1 MQKIVFPV
9 FLFMLLASTQVFAQ
23 QTDRPVTAKFLVEG
37 GIEFGG
43 DEILQVFF
51 TNGEDQTMRAGQGG
65 LIAVGGELQF
75 SNVKQLMLRASIG
88 IKYNTT
94 AADNANIRLTRFPVH
109 LTPFWKI
116 NNDFRLGVGITT
128 HLSPTLK
135 GDGFVDDVD
144 FTSTAGARFEFGYK
158 WIALTYTAI
167 TYKDEPGE
175 SFNAGSI
182 GASLSFT
189 FPNKKQSK

>member
-1 MQKIVFPV
+1 MQRIFFVLHFV
-9 FLFMLLASTQVFAQ
+9 MLLAATQVFAQ
-23 QTDRPVTAKFLVEG
+23 QSGRPLSAKFLVEG
-37 GIEFGG
+37 GIEYGG

-65 LIAVGGELQF
+65 YVAAGGELQF

-94 AADNANIRLTRFPVH
+94 AAENANIRLTRFPVN

-116 NNDFRLGVGITT
+116 NDKFRLGVGITT
-128 HLSPTLK
+128 HLSPNLK
-135 GDGFVDDVD
+135 GDDFVPDVA
-144 FTSTAGARFEFGYK
+144 FTSTAGPRFEFGYK
-158 WIALTYTAI
+158 WFALTYTAI
-167 TYKDEPGE
+167 NYKDESGE
-175 SFNAGSI
+175 SFSAGSI

-189 FPNKKQSK
+189 FPNRK